1 MNWEE
6 IQHHLEPDNIG
17 TAPKPIKMAVF
28 AILFVGI
35 VAAGIYFDT
44 LKQSRVLEDYERSEV
59 ELKDKFKVKAGQSA
73 KLDLY
78 KEQLAEMEAS
88 FGALLRQLP
97 ETTEVES
104 LLVDVSQ
111 TGLAA
116 GLEVKKFKPSSEQKR
131 GFYAELPIA
140 LEVSGSFHQLA
151 TFISG
156 IAALPRIV
164 TIHDMTLEPFNADDD
179 SSSKLKMTA
188 TAKTYRYLQEDEQIP
203 TEPAAAQ

>member
-6 IQHHLEPDNIG
+6 LQHHLEPDNIG
-17 TAPKPIKMAVF
+17 TAPMPIKIGVF
-28 AILFVGI
+28 AVLFIAIIG
-35 VAAGIYFDT
+35 AGIYFDT
-44 LKQSRVLEDYERSEV
+44 QEQLRVLETHQRKEV
-59 ELKDKFKVKAGQSA
+59 ELKDEFRVKADQAA

-116 GLEVKKFKPSSEQKR
+116 GLEIKKFKPSEEEKK

-164 TIHDMTLEPFNADDD
+164 TISDMKLEPFNKEDQTGG
-179 SSSKLKMTA
+179 KLNMSA
-188 TAKTYRYLQEDEQIP
+188 TAKTYRYLQEDEQ
-203 TEPAAAQ
+203 

>member
-1 MNWEE
+1 MNWDEL
-6 IQHHLEPDNIG
+6 QHHLEPDNIG
-17 TAPKPIKMAVF
+17 TAPMSIKVGVF
-28 AILFVGI
+28 AIIFVMI
-35 VAAGIYFDT
+35 IAAGIYFDT
-44 LKQSRVLEDYERSEV
+44 REQLKVLERHEKKEV
-59 ELKDKFKVKAGQSA
+59 ELKNEFKIKAERAA
-73 KLDLY
+73 KLELY

-116 GLEVKKFKPSSEQKR
+116 GLEIKKFKPSAEEKK

-140 LEVSGSFHQLA
+140 LEVSGSYHQLA

-164 TIHDMTLEPFNADDD
+164 TIHDMKLEPPKESEEDD
-179 SSSKLKMTA
+179 SAKLQMSA
-188 TAKTYRYLQEDEQIP
+188 TAKTYRYLQEDEQ
-203 TEPAAAQ
+203 

>member
-17 TAPKPIKMAVF
+17 TAPMTIKASIF
-28 AILFVGI
+28 IFLFVAI
-35 VAAGIYFDT
+35 IAAGIYFDT
-44 LKQSRVLEDYERSEV
+44 KEQLKVLERDEAKEV
-59 ELKDKFKVKAGQSA
+59 ELKEIFKIKANQAA
-73 KLDLY
+73 KLELY

-116 GLEVKKFKPSSEQKR
+116 GLEIKKFKPSAEEKK
-131 GFYAELPIA
+131 GFYAELPIG
-140 LEVSGSFHQLA
+140 LEVSGSYHQLA

-164 TIHDMTLEPFNADDD
+164 TISDMKLEPFDKEELT
-179 SSSKLKMTA
+179 SGKLKMSA
-188 TAKTYRYLQEDEQIP
+188 TAKTYRYLQEDEQ
-203 TEPAAAQ
+203 